1 MGYTYGSESNCTLH
15 NGTTNSKYKCRLGYQ
30 VNSQSIANNTS
41 NVTLRLQVKSTDSS
55 YATYGYKQTTKI
67 DGTTLSAKSFDMRDT
82 NTCKTFGER
91 TITISHNADGTC
103 SKSKS
108 GSFSTTATSTYSLK
122 SGSASVTVN
131 PSTIPRYVTITS
143 FYTQSTGLNSAVI
156 YWSTDSARSSTYY
169 SLDGGSSWIGSST
182 YGESV
187 SGDSKSG
194 TFNVGNLN
202 PNTTYN
208 IKIKI
213 QRTDSGLWKE
223 SGTISFTTKD
233 IARITDARDINFG
246 DSIIL
251 KKTNPSGNH
260 NDVRIELLNPTR
272 TIVTRTQTSDDM
284 TIELTDE
291 EWDTFYKNLGN
302 NNSITIRYV
311 VDTIGNSTYYN
322 YIDKT
327 LTLTGNQ
334 KTAKI
339 NISDTWKRGKY
350 YINVNGTWK
359 RGIQWV
365 NVNGTWKRSI

>member
-82 NTCKTFGER
+82 NTWKTFGER

-122 SGSASVTVN
+122 SGSASVTVK

-169 SLDGGSSWIGSST
+169 SLDGGSSWIDSST

-194 TFNVGNLN
+194 TFNVGNLT